1 MPQEEIQQCVSF
13 FVLFL
18 EKQSSYSDSPEASG
32 RTMPLKP
39 SKQFGGFFMFNF

>member
-1 MPQEEIQQCVSF
+1 VARLGSAKAPTPVRI
-13 FVLFL
+13 
-18 EKQSSYSDSPEASG
+18 